1 MEENMQ
7 VRVSTAKACFSRMG
21 AALVAMAI
29 AVTVVQVVL
38 LIFVNVLVQMG
49 VTMAQATWVSWLV
62 TFLPVYGAG
71 VPLALVILKKL
82 PADQGEQTNLGAGRF
97 VSLVL
102 MCFPIMYIGNVVGN
116 VASSLLSSGQA
127 ENALVDMVSEINI
140 WKALVLAVVA
150 PIVEEFLFRK
160 QLIDRCVRYGEKTAI
175 LFSALTF
182 ALFHMN
188 LFQFFY
194 AFGLGLLFAYA
205 YVRTRCLRYSI
216 VMHMV
221 VNFTGS
227 VLAPLVLS
235 QVDVEALSN
244 LNLQAVDETLLAQV
258 LPGLMLYMGYILL
271 YLVVVIVGLV
281 LLVVKRKKLVFM
293 PAAEE
298 LPKEERLRAVYG
310 NVGVIV
316 FVALCVLMIVGNL
329 IPMI

>member
-21 AALVAMAI
+21 AALVVMAI
-29 AVTVVQVVL
+29 AVTVVQVIL
-38 LIFVNVLVQMG
+38 LIFVNVLAQMG
-49 VTMAQATWVSWLV
+49 VAMAQATWVSWLV
-62 TFLPVYGAG
+62 TFLPVYGVG
-71 VPLALVILKKL
+71 VPLALGILKKL
-82 PADQGEQTNLGAGRF
+82 PADQGERTTLGAGRF

-127 ENALVDMVSEINI
+127 ENALVDMVSEINV

-194 AFGLGLLFAYA
+194 AFGLGLLLAYA
-205 YVRTRCLRYSI
+205 YVRTRSLRYPI

-244 LNLQAVDETLLAQV
+244 LNPQAIDETALAQV
-258 LPGLMLYMGYILL
+258 LPGLMIYMGYMLL

-281 LLVVKRKKLVFM
+281 LLIVKRKKLVFM

-298 LPKEERLRAVYG
+298 LPKEERLRTVYG

-329 IPMI
+329 IPMM